1 MFSRLHDINV
11 EATFLAFLLV
21 LWFAWFL
28 WLKAQK
34 TGQRELTLFEEDVKL
49 DLVRFAVLESS
60 LGNIVLVSRNRR
72 LIELDI
78 RNDDRYKIGKSL
90 LAAYPE
96 SVESPESF
104 HKIRGLLDRYLKG
117 ERTEFDVDV
126 DISHLPVFTKNV
138 LEVVRKIAYGDVR
151 SYGWISKRVGYSNAA
166 RAVGQAV
173 GRNPVPIIIPCHRVI
188 QSDGS
193 LGGFSMGLHIKER
206 LLALEGVLEK
216 IKTGRGG

>member
-1 MFSRLHDINV
+1 MD
-11 EATFLAFLLV
+11 LA
-21 LWFAWFL
+21 
-28 WLKAQK
+28 
-34 TGQRELTLFEEDVKL
+34 
-49 DLVRFAVLESS
+49 RFAVFESS
-60 LGNIVLVSRNRR
+60 LGNIVLVSKNRR

-90 LAAYPE
+90 LVAYPE

-104 HKIRGLLDRYLKG
+104 YKIRSLLDRYLQG

-126 DISHLPVFTKNV
+126 DISHLPVFTQKV

-151 SYGWISKRVGYSNAA
+151 SYGWISKQVGYSNAA

-173 GRNPVPIIIPCHRVI
+173 GRNPIPIIIPCHRVI

-206 LLALEGVLEK
+206 LLALEGTLEK